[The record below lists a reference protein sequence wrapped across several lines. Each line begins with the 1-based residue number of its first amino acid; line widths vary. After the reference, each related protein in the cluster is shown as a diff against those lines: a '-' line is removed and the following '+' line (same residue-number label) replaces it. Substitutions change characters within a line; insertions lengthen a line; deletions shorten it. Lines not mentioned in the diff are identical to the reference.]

1 MCTVKIDCCFA
12 LLVALRGPQNSKY
25 SIPARK
31 DTSDWKWRQ
40 RSTQAK
46 TGQKVDDS
54 ILGTADGQ
62 IQHHP
67 SDAVDDSLS
76 RPLLILK
83 LL

>member
-1 MCTVKIDCCFA
+1 MCRVKIYCCFA
-12 LLVALRGPQNSKY
+12 LPVALRAPQNSTY

-31 DTSDWKWRQ
+31 DRSDWKWRQ

-46 TGQKVDDS
+46 TGQKADDS
-54 ILGTADGQ
+54 RLGTADGQ

-76 RPLLILK
+76 RPFLILK